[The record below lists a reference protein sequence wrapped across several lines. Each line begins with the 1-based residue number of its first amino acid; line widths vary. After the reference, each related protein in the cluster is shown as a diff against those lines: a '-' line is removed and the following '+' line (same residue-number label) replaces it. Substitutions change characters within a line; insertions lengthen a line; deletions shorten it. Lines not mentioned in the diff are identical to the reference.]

1 MPLTKVR
8 PRGTRALE
16 ALHFSVA
23 DVQDGLGPF
32 LSVFLQS
39 KGWSVAAIGTVM
51 SVGGIAG

>member
-39 KGWSVAAIGTVM
+39 KGWSVAA
-51 SVGGIAG
+51 